1 MAERVH
7 PEPLF
12 QPPQKKP
19 GIQPAESTHQPSS
32 VSFVIQLPKDQ
43 IYSIPPAGNAYLFD
57 FYRRRV
63 AKRRRSRCCRC
74 VAWSFAS
81 LFLLLIALAAIIG
94 VLYLIFL
101 PKLPSFSIESLSI
114 HGLNVSSAVS
124 AAAALSPEIL
134 LTVRSENP
142 NKKIGIYYRDG
153 SYMAIAFSGVVIGR
167 GTWPSFYQGP
177 RNVTSVQPLLTG
189 SGIRLSNDSV
199 RLLTSAVNSREVPL
213 EIRVQVPARVKFG
226 AITSWTTTVK
236 LRCDVT
242 VDVLTADA
250 RVLNKSCKAKV
261 DII

>member
-1 MAERVH
+1 MGER
-7 PEPLF
+7 
-12 QPPQKKP
+12 
-19 GIQPAESTHQPSS
+19 I
-32 VSFVIQLPKDQ
+32 SFVIQLPKDQ

-57 FYRRRV
+57 FYSRRA

-74 VAWSFAS
+74 AAWSFAS

-124 AAAALSPEIL
+124 AAALSPEIL

-153 SYMAIAFSGVVIGR
+153 SYMVIAFSGVVIGR
-167 GTWPSFYQGP
+167 GTWPSFYQGT
-177 RNVTSVQPLLTG
+177 RNVTSVQTLLTG
-189 SGIRLSNDSV
+189 SGIRLADDSV
-199 RLLTSAVNSREVPL
+199 RLLTAAVKSREVPL

-236 LRCDVT
+236 LRCSPDNTQTGT
-242 VDVLTADA
+242 VITNGAADILSPTHHE
-250 RVLNKSCKAKV
+250 REELG
-261 DII
+261 